1 MTMSTSVQTTA
12 FGGPRTTIMSNIASP
27 KPYDTGAHST
37 PDLETYDCLPCGTPP
52 TRGAVS
58 GVAVVL

>member
-12 FGGPRTTIMSNIASP
+12 FSGPRTTIMSNIASP

-37 PDLETYDCLPCGTPP
+37 PDLENIRLSAMWHT
-52 TRGAVS
+52 AN
-58 GVAVVL
+58 